1 MVTIQTRA
9 RVTPEHTITLLVP
22 PEVPAGEHRVVL
34 LVDDSPGDGRPG
46 RTRDPIPALRLG
58 NWPEGL
64 TLRREEMYGDS
75 GR

>member
-9 RVTPEHTITLLVP
+9 RVTPEHTITLPVP

-34 LVDDSPGDGRPG
+34 LVDDSPADRPE
-46 RTRDPIPALRLG
+46 RARDPIPALRLG
-58 NWPEGL
+58 SWPEGL
-64 TLRREEMYGDS
+64 TLRREDIYGDS